1 MVAHS
6 NHTLLYIPMSDIK
19 VEKVLPYESEGNNK
33 TAQVEE
39 MFDKIAAQY
48 DTMNRLM
55 SLYQDRNWRR
65 SALRSLNDLEPK
77 RLLDIATGTA
87 DFAISAYEELEP
99 QEIVGIDLSKE
110 MLEIGKKKVV
120 VKKLEKVISLEQ
132 GDSMQLRFND
142 ASFDAITV
150 AFGVRNFSNLKQGL
164 SEMNRVLREGG
175 RAVILELS
183 EPTNPV
189 FKLGYKFYTKC
200 IIPLMAKI
208 VAKDLR
214 AYEYLPESIAACPQ
228 GQEMANLLKEC
239 GFSSVDV
246 RTFTFG
252 ACSLY
257 VAQK

>member
-1 MVAHS
+1 
-6 NHTLLYIPMSDIK
+6 MSDIK
-19 VEKVLPYESEGNNK
+19 VEKVLPYENEGSNK

-39 MFDKIAAQY
+39 MFDKIAGQY
-48 DTMNRLM
+48 DTMNHLM
-55 SLYQDRNWRR
+55 SLFQDRNWRR
-65 SALRSLNDLEPK
+65 SALRSLVDLKPK
-77 RLLDIATGTA
+77 KLLDIATGTA

-99 QEIVGIDLSKE
+99 SQIVGVDLSKE
-110 MLEIGKKKVV
+110 MLEVGKKKIE
-120 VKKLEKVISLEQ
+120 VKGLDKIISLEQ
-132 GDSMQLRFND
+132 GDSMSLRFDD
-142 ASFDAITV
+142 ASFDAATV
-150 AFGVRNFSNLKQGL
+150 AFGVRNFSDLKKGL
-164 SEMNRVLREGG
+164 SEINRILREGG

-189 FKLGYKFYTKC
+189 FKLGYKFYTRC

-239 GFSSVDV
+239 GFTSVKV
-246 RTFTFG
+246 KTFTFG
-252 ACSLY
+252 SCSLY

>member
-1 MVAHS
+1 
-6 NHTLLYIPMSDIK
+6 MSDIK

-39 MFDKIAAQY
+39 MFDKIAGQY

-55 SLYQDRNWRR
+55 SLFQDRHWRR
-65 SALRSLNDLEPK
+65 SALRSLANAMPQ
-77 RLLDIATGTA
+77 RMLDIATGTA

-99 QEIVGIDLSKE
+99 KEIVGIDLSKE
-110 MLEIGKKKVV
+110 MLEIGKKKVE
-120 VKKLEKVISLEQ
+120 VKGLGKIITLMQ
-132 GDSMQLRFND
+132 GDSMKLDFLD
-142 ASFDAITV
+142 ETFDAITV

-164 SEMNRVLREGG
+164 TEMNRVLRKGG
-175 RAVILELS
+175 KVVILELS
-183 EPTNPV
+183 EPTFPL

-228 GQEMANLLKEC
+228 GKEMATLLKEC
-239 GFSSVDV
+239 AFSDVVV

-252 ACSLY
+252 SCSLY
-257 VAQK
+257 VATK